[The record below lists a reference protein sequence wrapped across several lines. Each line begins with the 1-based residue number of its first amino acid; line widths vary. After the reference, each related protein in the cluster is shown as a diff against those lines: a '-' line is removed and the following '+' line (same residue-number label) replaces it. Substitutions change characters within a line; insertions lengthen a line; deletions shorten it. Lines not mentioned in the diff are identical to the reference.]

1 MSESLNPASEM
12 LMAVLARK
20 MGRADAKTGD
30 YYGIDDMLRCGV
42 CNQPK
47 EAMIRGGLIVPVL
60 CACGL
65 REREAQREADRRDEQ
80 RKTIAELRGC
90 SLIDSRFIASTFADA
105 QETSDNRRAL
115 TVARNYVAHWSE
127 MLNAGKGL
135 LFYGPPGTGK
145 TFLAA
150 CIVNALAAKDIS
162 VIATSISA
170 LVTGYDMERLNEVI
184 GKMRAADLLLLDDF
198 GAERDTDYMIEQ
210 VFRLID
216 ARYQSKKPMILT
228 TNLSMGEMKTPD
240 EKHARI
246 FDRALSMC
254 YPVKLDGGSWR
265 AAETRETWDDV
276 RGMLE
281 G

>member
-1 MSESLNPASEM
+1 MTESMTPTSDILTAI
-12 LMAVLARK
+12 LARK
-20 MGRADAKTGD
+20 AGRADARIGD
-30 YYGIDDMLRCGV
+30 YYGKDNMLRCGS
-42 CNQPK
+42 CGQPK
-47 EAMIRGGLIVPVL
+47 EAMLRDGVIVPVL
-60 CACGL
+60 CECGI
-65 REREAQREADRRDEQ
+65 RDREAIREADKRDAQ
-80 RKTIAELRGC
+80 RKIIAELRGC
-90 SLIDSRFIASTFADA
+90 SVIDARFSVATFDA
-105 QETSDNRRAL
+105 AEETADNRRAL
-115 TVARNYVAHWSE
+115 TVARNFVAHWSA

-150 CIVNALAAKDIS
+150 CIVNALAEKDVP

-170 LVTGYDMERLNEVI
+170 LVTGYDTERLTDVI

-228 TNLSMGEMKTPD
+228 TNMSMGEMKTPD